1 MAKIFKN
8 KKGFKII
15 EATCGEM
22 VCALSEYGCVG
33 ICDSCGLPKSG
44 IGYYIAVLNCWY
56 CKDCFNEWY
65 NMAKYY
71 PEDAEIENRNFELY
85 RQILNV

>member
-8 KKGFKII
+8 KKGVKVI
-15 EATCGEM
+15 EATRGEM
-22 VCALSEYGCVG
+22 VCALSECGCVG
-33 ICDSCGLPKSG
+33 ICDSCVLSKSG
-44 IGYYIAVLNCWY
+44 IGYYIAVLKCWY

-65 NMAKYY
+65 SNAKYY